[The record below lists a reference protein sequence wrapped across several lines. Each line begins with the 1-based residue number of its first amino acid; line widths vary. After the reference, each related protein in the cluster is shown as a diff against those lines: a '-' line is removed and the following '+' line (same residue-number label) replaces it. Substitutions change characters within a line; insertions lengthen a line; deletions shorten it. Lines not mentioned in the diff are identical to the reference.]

1 MATYFGTTINDS
13 PTVVLPANAA
23 ITGAQCKAVVVTGG
37 KVKVAD
43 TAGVDV
49 LGVVPLS
56 EDENI
61 AADADVTVQIKD
73 IGVWEAGEAI
83 AIGDALMTSNAG
95 KAMKAT
101 AGKFIVGYALSAAT
115 AAGTRIRFQLTK
127 SGYVPGE

>member
-23 ITGAQCKAVVVTGG
+23 ITGAQCKAAVVTSG

-43 TAGVDV
+43 TAGVEV
-49 LGVVPLS
+49 LGLIPLS

-61 AADADVTVQIKD
+61 TSGADVTVQIKD
-73 IGVWEAGEAI
+73 IGLWEAGEAI
-83 AIGDALMTSNAG
+83 AIGDALMTSSAG

-101 AGKFIVGYALSAAT
+101 AGKYIVGYALTAAA
-115 AAGTRIRFQLTK
+115 AAGTRISVQVTK
-127 SGYVPGE
+127 SGYVPAS

>member
-13 PTVVLPANAA
+13 PTVTLPANAA
-23 ITGAQCKAVVVTGG
+23 ITGAQCKAVVVTSG

-43 TAGVDV
+43 TAGVAV
-49 LGVVPLS
+49 LGVIPLS

-61 AADADVTVQIKD
+61 AAGADVTVQIKD
-73 IGVWEAGEAI
+73 IGQWEAGEAI

-101 AGKFIVGYALSAAT
+101 AGKFIVGYALSAAA
-115 AAGTRIRFQLTK
+115 AAGTRIRFQMTK
-127 SGYVPGE
+127 SGFVPAE